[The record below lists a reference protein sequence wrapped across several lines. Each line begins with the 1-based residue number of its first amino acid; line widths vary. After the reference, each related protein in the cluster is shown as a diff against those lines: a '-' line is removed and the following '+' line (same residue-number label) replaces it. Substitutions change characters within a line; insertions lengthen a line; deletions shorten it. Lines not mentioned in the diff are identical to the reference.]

1 MRSGN
6 LSFIYSILVLGAV
19 LIPAHSKPQQRYSA
33 EEFGRKFN
41 GKLDLDTVND
51 LVPEHK
57 SVEQEIGFNPA
68 ERQDEGLLQTV
79 LGLVV
84 EFMPTI
90 IGLVTGTAGPSKTDK
105 IDDIQIDPEDPFSV
119 KNVLVLV
126 VKVAL
131 AYFGDSGDIDRNG
144 NSDVDTGLQSATE
157 VLVKTGIQYF
167 TGSKDA
173 REVEVMTKQV
183 TEVMNLVLSLVEALS
198 TSMSSQRRSI
208 QYYK

>member
-1 MRSGN
+1 MRCKVIS
-6 LSFIYSILVLGAV
+6 LAYSIIVLGAV
-19 LIPAHSKPQQRYSA
+19 LIPAHSKPQVRYSEA
-33 EEFGRKFN
+33 EFEGRKFD

-57 SVEQEIGFNPA
+57 SADQDVGISPA
-68 ERQDEGLLQTV
+68 AKEEEGVLQTI
-79 LGLVV
+79 LSLVV

-90 IGLVTGTAGPSKTDK
+90 ISLVTGTPEPERTDK
-105 IDDIQIDPEDPFSV
+105 ISDIDIDPEDPFSA
-119 KNVLVLV
+119 KNMILLV

-131 AYFGDSGDIDRNG
+131 AYFGDTGDNVDRIDG
-144 NSDVDTGLQSATE
+144 IDSGLQSATE

-167 TGSKDA
+167 TGSKDS

-208 QYYK
+208 EYYQ